1 MFEVIQHTA
10 DVRLRIRGDSLE
22 DLFRE
27 AVRGL
32 TASLQPHQM
41 QPAEV
46 NRSVKVDSVDRTTLL
61 VDFLNEVL
69 WLADVH
75 GEVFHD
81 VKFGEL
87 TESRLTADLRGSRT
101 DSFGSDIKAV
111 TYHEADVRQNER
123 GEWET
128 MLVLDI

>member
-10 DVRLRIRGDSLE
+10 DVRLRIRGDSIE
-22 DLFRE
+22 ELFRE

-32 TASLQPHQM
+32 TASLQPLPM
-41 QPAEV
+41 ESAEV
-46 NRSVKVDSVDRTTLL
+46 HRTVTVESVDRTTLL

-75 GEVFHD
+75 GETFHD
-81 VKFGEL
+81 VKFAEL
-87 TESRLTADLRGSRT
+87 TETRLAADLRGTRT

-111 TYHEADVRQNER
+111 TYHEAEVTRNEQ
-123 GEWET
+123 GVWET